1 MKYGFSVPTRGPLA
15 TADSLVT
22 LAKHGEEMG
31 FDFVGVSDHIIIPKD
46 IRSRYPYSISGEFGG
61 RRPGQSVSSNSL
73 SLHSWRRR
81 LRRSNC

>member
-15 TADSLVT
+15 TPDSLVT

-46 IRSRYPYSISGEFGG
+46 IRSRLPV
-61 RRPGQSVSSNSL
+61 Q
-73 SLHSWRRR
+73 H
-81 LRRSNC
+81 LR